1 MPIKDIIIALSIPCL
16 WGFGFVIAKP
26 GMEQFPP
33 LLINGLRWS
42 IAGLVLIWWFP
53 VPKKLLKNI
62 LIISF
67 VACTLQYGL
76 TFSGLN
82 IVDASSAIIIVQ
94 LEVPFGVLIAFIFL
108 REKPPLKN
116 IFGIV
121 IAVLGLII
129 LSGAPNLE
137 GKSSGV
143 ILLVSG
149 ACVWAIGQILAK
161 PVSEKINGIALTG
174 WIGVL
179 AGPQLIFASYLLDGD
194 TIHHIKS
201 ADNLSWI
208 IVIYLGIVMTA
219 LGYSLWYYV
228 LSRYPVNKIMPIHL
242 LLPFTG
248 VIAAVLLLGERPNAT
263 VYFGG
268 IIIIIGVAIILIGN
282 PQDSNTKNY

>member
-248 VIAAVLLLGERPNAT
+248 VIAAVFLLGERPNVT

-282 PQDSNTKNY
+282 PQDSKIKDY